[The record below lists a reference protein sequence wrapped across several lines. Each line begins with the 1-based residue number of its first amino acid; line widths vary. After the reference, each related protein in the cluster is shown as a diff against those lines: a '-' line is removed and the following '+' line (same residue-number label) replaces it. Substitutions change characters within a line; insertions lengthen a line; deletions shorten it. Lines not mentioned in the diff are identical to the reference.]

1 MSALDNVLGRLGNVR
16 QEGDGHKARCPCPDH
31 GQGHGDRNP
40 SLSIG
45 ADDEGNVLLRCFA
58 GCPTEAVVDAM
69 GLKMGDL
76 FKNRNGSRRGGSHAF
91 PKQRSTGQP
100 ATLANYVAYLEL
112 PESFLKGSGLRE
124 YRHLGEPAV
133 SMPYL
138 DETGEEVLLTRSRV
152 SLTGS
157 PKVKTRKGDK
167 HRLYG
172 LWKLEEAREADYV
185 WVVEG
190 ESDSQ
195 TLWYHGEPAVG
206 IPGANGWKAE
216 WASDLEGVGKIY
228 VVVEDEAGEALW
240 CKLAATPELRERLYR
255 VEFEGVKD
263 VSELHTQ
270 DPKRFGERL
279 EAARKVARPTG
290 EPGDDWEDPAP
301 LPDGLPPVAPFDP
314 ALLPDALRPWCED
327 IAERMQ
333 VPLDYVAVGAV
344 AVAASLVGR
353 RVGIRPK
360 RYDDWLVVANLWV
373 GIIGPPSAM
382 KSPALAEVVKPL
394 DRLVAEAREAHEGAL
409 ADHAAEAEAIEAE
422 KAAMKK
428 AIDAAAKKSVE
439 TGDRSRLDNLIDRR
453 RNMVIPSEP
462 KERRYKTSDTTI
474 EKLVE
479 ILRDNPSGILVQ
491 RDELTGWLRGLDR
504 QGREV
509 DRAFYL
515 ESWNGTGSYTVDRIG
530 RGTLHVEALCISLL
544 GGIQPGPL
552 RSYVYGASRGGEG
565 ADGLLQRFQ
574 LLVWPDPPSGPW
586 RNVDRY
592 PDGEAK
598 NRAYA
603 VYEALDVLDPEKCGA
618 VAEREG
624 DIPTVGFS
632 PEAQGVFDAWR
643 HELEAKLRN
652 GEASE
657 AFVSHLAKYRS
668 LMPSLTLVFHLVGTA
683 DGTADA
689 GGRVGVASA
698 ARAAAW
704 CEYLEGHA
712 RRVYASGENP
722 PLEGARALLARIR
735 KGDVKDG
742 DAVRS
747 VYRGR
752 QWSRLST
759 SEEVNAAATL
769 LEDYGWLRV
778 EKAETGG
785 RPTTLLRLHP
795 SLKEEI

>member
-1 MSALDNVLGRLGNVR
+1 
-16 QEGDGHKARCPCPDH
+16 
-31 GQGHGDRNP
+31 
-40 SLSIG
+40 
-45 ADDEGNVLLRCFA
+45 
-58 GCPTEAVVDAM
+58 
-69 GLKMGDL
+69 
-76 FKNRNGSRRGGSHAF
+76 
-91 PKQRSTGQP
+91 
-100 ATLANYVAYLEL
+100 
-112 PESFLKGSGLRE
+112 
-124 YRHLGEPAV
+124 
-133 SMPYL
+133 
-138 DETGEEVLLTRSRV
+138 
-152 SLTGS
+152 
-157 PKVKTRKGDK
+157 
-167 HRLYG
+167 
-172 LWKLEEAREADYV
+172 
-185 WVVEG
+185 
-190 ESDSQ
+190 
-195 TLWYHGEPAVG
+195 
-206 IPGANGWKAE
+206 
-216 WASDLEGVGKIY
+216 
-228 VVVEDEAGEALW
+228 
-240 CKLAATPELRERLYR
+240 
-255 VEFEGVKD
+255 
-263 VSELHTQ
+263 
-270 DPKRFGERL
+270 
-279 EAARKVARPTG
+279 
-290 EPGDDWEDPAP
+290 
-301 LPDGLPPVAPFDP
+301 LPPVEPFDP
-314 ALLPDALRPWCED
+314 ALLPDGLRPWCED

-360 RYDDWLVVANLWV
+360 RYDDWLVVSNLWA
-373 GIIGPPSAM
+373 GIVGPPSAM

-409 ADHAAEAEAIEAE
+409 ADHEAETEAVEAE

-439 TGDRSRLDNLIDRR
+439 TGDRSRLDDLIERKR
-453 RNMVIPSEP
+453 SMEAPEP
-462 KERRYKTSDTTI
+462 PTKRRYKTSDTTI

-479 ILRDNPSGILVQ
+479 ILRDNPTGILVQ

-530 RGTLHVEALCISLL
+530 RGTLHIEALCISIL

-592 PDGEAK
+592 PDSEAK

-603 VYEALDVLDPEKCGA
+603 VYESLDGLDPEKCGA
-618 VAEREG
+618 VAERDG

-632 PEAQGVFDAWR
+632 REAQEVFDSWR
-643 HELEAKLRN
+643 DELEAKLRS

-668 LMPSLTLVFHLVGTA
+668 LMPSLALVFHLV
-683 DGTADA
+683 DGVTEKTPPS
-689 GGRVGVASA
+689 VVIASA

-712 RRVYASGENP
+712 HRVYASGENP
-722 PLEGARALLARIR
+722 TLEGARALLARIR

-742 DAVRS
+742 DTVRS
-747 VYRGR
+747 VYRSR

-759 SEEVNAAATL
+759 AEEVNAAAGV

-778 EKAETGG
+778 AKAETGG

-795 SLKEEI
+795 SLGQRA